1 MTDRLSRDTSAETA
15 QPAAGEW
22 VTMAL
27 LAGDPADVCL
37 WMGGPVSRTELRDL
51 VGQHQQQLAAAGLD
65 AGGTVTLHLPP
76 SLAYVA
82 SLLAAWRLGAQ
93 VSLLDHRL
101 APREVDRALERLAPQ
116 VVVEPGHVTS
126 SAMSGY
132 ADAVAVAQPRAGG
145 RPAAT
150 AH

>member
-1 MTDRLSRDTSAETA
+1 MTDRLSWSPPAGTA
-15 QPAAGEW
+15 LPATGEW
-22 VTMAL
+22 VATTL

-37 WMGGPVSRTELRDL
+37 WIGRPVSRRDLGDLVARREQELR
-51 VGQHQQQLAAAGLD
+51 AAGLR

-82 SLLAAWRLGAQ
+82 SLLAAWQVGAQ

-101 APREVDRALERLAPQ
+101 APGEVQRALDRLAPQ
-116 VVVEPGHVTS
+116 VAVEPGQVTG

-132 ADAVAVAQPRAGG
+132 ADAEAIA
-145 RPAAT
+145 
-150 AH
+150 